1 METNN
6 VNKMQSIDPRY
17 NYYDWE
23 APVSQPQSIPTDPTL
38 TSVRPPVT
46 HEQVA
51 EVKIDR
57 LAMEVWDMA
66 EADLADPA
74 LFQALG
80 VTDAKAKLLA
90 ALQTGGLSGDE
101 QTALEEAAI
110 EAYLAVFTTLA
121 EWEND
126 YGWIPGMDEKLQTLR
141 LTILKDFQDYGS
153 QLLAVF
159 GEPAKELLT
168 ALADMIDGCCGKVFL
183 EPPPVIVEQK
193 AEQSAAGPALPK
205 SEPAD
210 DKPAVAAETEKPAP
224 PPPPP
229 KAPTAQTPAETE
241 EEEFG
246 YSPDEEWG
254 TVWSPDRQ
262 PVYRAETTAF
272 EEYFGGERRQ
282 FSALQKELNN
292 LALKVETMTARWVL
306 EATLR
311 QLADVN
317 SAYRRLQARLG
328 FTQQQ

>member
-1 METNN
+1 
-6 VNKMQSIDPRY
+6 MQSIDPRY
-17 NYYDWE
+17 DYYDWE

-46 HEQVA
+46 HEQVT

-57 LAMEVWDMA
+57 LAMEVWDTA
-66 EADLADPA
+66 EADLTDPS
-74 LFQALG
+74 LWQALG
-80 VTDAKAKLLA
+80 VTDAKAELLA
-90 ALQTGGLSGDE
+90 ALQAGDLSGDE
-101 QTALEEAAI
+101 QTALEERAI
-110 EAYLAVFTTLA
+110 EAYLAVFATLA

-126 YGWIPGMDEKLQTLR
+126 YGWLPGMDEKLQTLR
-141 LTILKDFQDYGS
+141 LAILKDFQDYGS

-193 AEQSAAGPALPK
+193 AEKPAAATLPK
-205 SEPAD
+205 TEPAD
-210 DKPAVAAETEKPAP
+210 DKPAIAAETEKPAP
-224 PPPPP
+224 PPP
-229 KAPTAQTPAETE
+229 APSAPQPQAEE
-241 EEEFG
+241 QEEEFL
-246 YSPDEEWG
+246 YSDAEEWG
-254 TVWSPDRQ
+254 NSWSPADYSPAQ
-262 PVYRAETTAF
+262 AGPTEF
-272 EEYFGGERRQ
+272 QEYFSGERRQ

-311 QLADVN
+311 KLADVN